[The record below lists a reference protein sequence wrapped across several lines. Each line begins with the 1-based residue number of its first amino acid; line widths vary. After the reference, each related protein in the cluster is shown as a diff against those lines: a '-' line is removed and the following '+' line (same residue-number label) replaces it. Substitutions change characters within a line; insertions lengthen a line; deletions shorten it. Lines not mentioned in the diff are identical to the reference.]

1 MLGERWA
8 GEGVLHPVRMC
19 KVVVAHDR
27 EPAECHKFEAENGF
41 GTKKLS
47 Q

>member
-1 MLGERWA
+1 MLAERWA

-27 EPAECHKFEAENGF
+27 EPAECHNFEAENGF